1 VSAARVCTGTPQQ
14 REASQ
19 VLPLAFWL
27 LCDL

>member
-1 VSAARVCTGTPQQ
+1 VSAARVCTGTLQQ